1 MSYRDSVTSTI
12 TAISK
17 AALDARAELDRIQ
30 KARESNRQSLV
41 GRIVGDEGYKQRNAE
56 LDTEE
61 GAARSRFS
69 DAVGKAMGD
78 YQAAR
83 AYHFTP
89 RPRQVSPETMQ
100 FLSLIDLTREEA
112 GRLILDAKNKEQ
124 NYTLARMVYT
134 NVQRQGID
142 MHDDSAAYL
151 ERCDKEVSYFADTC
165 ASMLQD
171 SSGAYARAYG
181 EILADVTKEVNDAS
195 AAYLGSTGVTSGG
208 VPVEGSE

>member
-1 MSYRDSVTSTI
+1 MSYKDAVSKTI
-12 TAISK
+12 QTISG

-30 KARESNRQSLV
+30 RARGSNRQSLA

-56 LDTEE
+56 LDSQDE
-61 GAARSRFS
+61 AVRSKFS
-69 DAVGKAMGD
+69 DTVGKAMSD
-78 YQAAR
+78 YQAAK
-83 AYHFTP
+83 ADYFTP

-100 FLSLIDLTREEA
+100 FLSLIDLTQEEA

-142 MHDDSAAYL
+142 MHDDAAAYL
-151 ERCDKEVSYFADTC
+151 ERCDKEVSYFAETC

-171 SSGAYARAYG
+171 SSGAYAKAYG
-181 EILADVTKEVNDAS
+181 GILANVTQEVSDAS
-195 AAYLGSTGVTSGG
+195 AAYLGSAGVTSEG
-208 VPVEGSE
+208 VPVEA

>member
-1 MSYRDSVTSTI
+1 MSYKDSVTSTI

-17 AALDARAELDRIQ
+17 ATLDARAELDRIQ
-30 KARESNRQSLV
+30 RARESNHQSLV

-56 LDTEE
+56 LDSQDE
-61 GAARSRFS
+61 AARSKFS

-78 YQAAR
+78 YQAAK
-83 AYHFTP
+83 ADYFTP

-100 FLSLIDLTREEA
+100 FLSLVDLTREEA

-171 SSGAYARAYG
+171 SSGAYAKAYG
-181 EILADVTKEVNDAS
+181 EILANVTQEVSDAS
-195 AAYLGSTGVTSGG
+195 AAYLGSAGVTSEG
-208 VPVEGSE
+208 VPVEA